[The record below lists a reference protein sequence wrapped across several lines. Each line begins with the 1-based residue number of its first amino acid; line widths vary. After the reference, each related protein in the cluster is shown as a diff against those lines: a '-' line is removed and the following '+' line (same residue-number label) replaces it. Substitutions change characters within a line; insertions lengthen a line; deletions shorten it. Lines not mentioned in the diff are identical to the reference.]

1 MARLTEFEED
11 NWLLSEANKRLEKN
25 GEKNTVSLDDVMNH
39 LGISESEIRNVDKG
53 KDEQYCI
60 KQREYDSNEHS
71 CF

>member
-25 GEKNTVSLDDVMNH
+25 GEKNTVSFDDLMKH

-60 KQREYDSNEHS
+60 KQRGYDSNEHS